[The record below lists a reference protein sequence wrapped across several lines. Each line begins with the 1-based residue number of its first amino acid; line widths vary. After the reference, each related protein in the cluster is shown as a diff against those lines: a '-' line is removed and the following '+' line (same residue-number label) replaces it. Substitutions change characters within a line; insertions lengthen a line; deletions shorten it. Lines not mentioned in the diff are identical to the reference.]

1 MVWLPKKISENEL
14 GEYLPE
20 DDAQPYIQSET
31 IQAEN
36 EPEAIEKCKETAAE
50 YGGTEPK
57 VEELD
62 NGNNLWD
69 CKFKLWG

>member
-1 MVWLPKKISENEL
+1 MFWTPRKKVSENEL
-14 GEYLPE
+14 GEYLPDE
-20 DDAQPYIQSET
+20 DAQQYEESER

-36 EPEAIEKCKETAAE
+36 ESEAKEKCQEVAGE

-57 VEELD
+57 VEETNVD
-62 NGNNLWD
+62 NLWD